1 MAIGSDGGRGRGR
14 DAGSYRASERWFGTG
29 RVNLIGDHTDY
40 NQGLALPMAIGLGV
54 SVIVEP
60 TGDDEVEFT
69 SDAYPGDRATVPL
82 DVDTAA
88 IDSLEP
94 AWARLAAA
102 MVLLARPASGGR
114 VHVTSTVP
122 RGSGLS
128 SSAALA
134 VALADAFG
142 VDGDALVIA
151 RLCQSAEH
159 RVGVPI
165 GLMDPLACA
174 GGISG
179 HALLI
184 DFSSLD
190 TRQVPIPAGAEFTV
204 VDSGQRRD
212 LRTSAYATRVAECE
226 AATAIIGPLGLA
238 TEADVIGLR
247 DSRLRRRARH
257 VISEC
262 TRVHAF
268 ASALSEGDL
277 VGAGLL
283 MDESHRSLSDGF
295 EATTP
300 ELDAL
305 VGDLRSR
312 PGVLGVRMTGAGFG
326 GCVVVLGEPG
336 AVDPAALGAEAWQVA
351 PSDGTVAR
359 RMGR

>member
-1 MAIGSDGGRGRGR
+1 MAIGSDEGTSP
-14 DAGSYRASERWFGTG
+14 APERWFGPG

-54 SVIVEP
+54 TVDFER
-60 TGDDEVEFT
+60 TGVDRFEIT
-69 SDAYPGDRATVPL
+69 SDAYPGDLVTVPL
-82 DVDTAA
+82 DVDADV
-88 IDSLEP
+88 IVDLEP
-94 AWARLAAA
+94 AWARLFAA
-102 MVLLARPASGGR
+102 MVFLARPVVGGR
-114 VHVTSTVP
+114 IRITTTLP

-151 RLCQSAEH
+151 RMCQAAEH
-159 RVGVPI
+159 RIGVPV
-165 GLMDPLACA
+165 GLMDPLVCA
-174 GGISG
+174 GGNSG

-184 DFSSLD
+184 DFASLD
-190 TRQVPIPAGAEFTV
+190 TRPVPIPTGAEFIV

-212 LRTSAYATRVAECE
+212 LRISPYGTRVAECE

-247 DSRLRRRARH
+247 DSLLRRRARH
-257 VISEC
+257 VVSEC
-262 TRVHAF
+262 SRVRAY

-277 VGAGLL
+277 HVAGLL
-283 MDESHRSLSDGF
+283 MDESHHSLSDGF

-300 ELDAL
+300 ELDDL

-336 AVDPAALGAEAWQVA
+336 SLDLATLGARAWRVA
-351 PSDGTVAR
+351 PYDGTLAR
-359 RMGR
+359 RPGR